1 MCCLVQEPEENVNI
15 INKGTVSNASIT
27 LLVGLPAK
35 AQDGSHQ
42 LVGVRLLPQ
51 GASKAG
57 CSAVGAAAEIKCE
70 TKTILNQAE
79 GG

>member
-1 MCCLVQEPEENVNI
+1 M
-15 INKGTVSNASIT
+15 T

-42 LVGVRLLPQ
+42 LVGVRLPQ
-51 GASKAG
+51 GARQAG
-57 CSAVGAAAEIKCE
+57 CSAIGATAEIKCE

>member
-1 MCCLVQEPEENVNI
+1 M
-15 INKGTVSNASIT
+15 T

-51 GASKAG
+51 GARQAG
-57 CSAVGAAAEIKCE
+57 CSAIGATAEIKCE
-70 TKTILNQAE
+70 TKTISNQGE